1 MSEPADPKS
10 KVKKRRIRRKKAQA
24 CLELDRG
31 YKQVMMEYRYE
42 LVKGITLFVLVT
54 IAIIW
59 MVLIG
64 F

>member
-10 KVKKRRIRRKKAQA
+10 KVKKRRIRRKKAHA